1 MDSAIPPRPE
11 GHSFL
16 AKTAVRRIVVVA
28 LAAVL
33 AGGCA
38 VPVQLDTGRAPNCAT
53 AGATGSAPLVLMAQA
68 VPTAALLPCIALLPT
83 GWRYA
88 GALDIRSGRASFLLG
103 SDRAGR
109 QAVRVLLTERCDVG
123 RATQVPTDELG
134 TSRFELVR
142 DVSGGYRGTRFYR
155 FDGGCVAYEFRLED
169 QARAVPVSEA
179 SLALGFVRRT
189 QLDIQVRERTGLRLN
204 PPQGG

>member
-1 MDSAIPPRPE
+1 
-11 GHSFL
+11 
-16 AKTAVRRIVVVA
+16 VRRLWRRLLPLG

-38 VPVQLDTGRAPNCAT
+38 VPVQLDTGRAPNCET
-53 AGATGSAPLVLMAQA
+53 AGATGSDALVLMAQA

-83 GWRYA
+83 GWHYA
-88 GALDIRSGRASFLLG
+88 GALDIRSGRASFVLG

-123 RATQVPTDELG
+123 RATEVPTDELG
-134 TSRFELVR
+134 ASRFELVR
-142 DVSGGYRGTRFYR
+142 GVGGGYRGTRYYR
-155 FDGGCVAYEFRLED
+155 FDGGCVAYEFRLDD

-189 QLDIQVRERTGLRLN
+189 QLGLRVREETGLRLN
-204 PPQGG
+204 PPPAR